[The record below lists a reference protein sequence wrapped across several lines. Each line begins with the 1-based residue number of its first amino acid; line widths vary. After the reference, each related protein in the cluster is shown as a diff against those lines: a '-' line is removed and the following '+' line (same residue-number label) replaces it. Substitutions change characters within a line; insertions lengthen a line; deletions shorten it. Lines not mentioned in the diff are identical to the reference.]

1 MISKKRKKKVRA
13 LVLAGADIST
23 RSKTGFTVLT
33 RSRNM
38 AILHH
43 GMVVVIAVMTAIV
56 TGMNFAVDASNLP
69 SFPAATQFTLCGRPS
84 HSNF

>member
-1 MISKKRKKKVRA
+1 
-13 LVLAGADIST
+13 
-23 RSKTGFTVLT
+23 
-33 RSRNM
+33 M